1 MCNDPMTEKAFDDE
15 PGCSIIGLAPL
26 TIYLGFIRFGYRLSL
41 GFVMLSEERRA
52 EKQSDN
58 LADWVLAGTANCS
71 LK

>member
-1 MCNDPMTEKAFDDE
+1 MPWLICF
-15 PGCSIIGLAPL
+15 LFVFFF
-26 TIYLGFIRFGYRLSL
+26 GFHCRFGYRLSL